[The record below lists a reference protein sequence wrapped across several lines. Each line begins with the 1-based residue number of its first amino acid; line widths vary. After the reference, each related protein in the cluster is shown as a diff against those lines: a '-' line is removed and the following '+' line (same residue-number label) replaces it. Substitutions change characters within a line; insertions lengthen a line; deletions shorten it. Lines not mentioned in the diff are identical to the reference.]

1 MTLKSLLISLGRR
14 WYVTLAGVL
23 ITAGLCGAAYLN
35 TSPTLER
42 SASDLLVPGKT
53 TIPEGGNPYLYLGGL
68 GQVADVLVS
77 SLRSEQVLGG
87 ITDDFPGTTLAVGR
101 DASTSGPMITMTVS
115 GKSDA
120 AVEGAL
126 TALAAQV
133 PKALE
138 QLQTTA
144 GVPDQA
150 RISVLTLT
158 KDTTSTVI
166 QKGRI
171 EVVGMIA
178 AAGLVLTVLLAGLVD
193 GLVRGRRQRVA
204 QPQDDPQGGAA
215 REPRRGGKPKRKAH
229 GAVPVPEA
237 ESISDAKRAEVEPE
251 SETASAPSP
260 EPAPVAASADDVD
273 GSDDIDR
280 ADEVDRADDADSTAD
295 IADEI
300 DWDSFFAETGHRP
313 VRESRER

>member
-1 MTLKSLLISLGRR
+1 MTLKRLLISLGRR

-23 ITAGLCGAAYLN
+23 ITAGLCGAAYAN

-77 SLRSEQVLGG
+77 SLKSEEVLSP
-87 ITDDFPGTTLAVGR
+87 IADEFPGTTLAVGR
-101 DASTSGPMITMTVS
+101 DTSTSGPMITMTVS

-120 AVEGAL
+120 AVAGAL
-126 TALAAQV
+126 SALADQV
-133 PKALE
+133 PKALAE
-138 QLQTTA
+138 LQNTA

-158 KDTTSTVI
+158 KDTTSAVI

-171 EVVGMIA
+171 EVVGMIG
-178 AAGLVLTVLLAGLVD
+178 AAGLVLTVLLVGLVD

-204 QPQDDPQGGAA
+204 QPPEDGPQTDAA
-215 REPRRGGKPKRKAH
+215 REPRRAQKPKRKARAAQP
-229 GAVPVPEA
+229 AVSAQQADAEHPV
-237 ESISDAKRAEVEPE
+237 E
-251 SETASAPSP
+251 SETQVGAEQEVEAERQAEP
-260 EPAPVAASADDVD
+260 EPQAEPQPVAASRARRADAGTGTDTD
-273 GSDDIDR
+273 TDEDDIDW
-280 ADEVDRADDADSTAD
+280 DA
-295 IADEI
+295 
-300 DWDSFFAETGHRP
+300 FFAETGHRA
-313 VRESRER
+313 VGESRDR